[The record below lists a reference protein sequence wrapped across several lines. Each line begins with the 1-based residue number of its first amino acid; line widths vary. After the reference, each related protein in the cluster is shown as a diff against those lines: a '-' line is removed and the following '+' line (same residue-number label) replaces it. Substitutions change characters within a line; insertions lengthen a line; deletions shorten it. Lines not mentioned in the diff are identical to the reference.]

1 MNFVNRNKQNRM
13 CGSTSTPIHLG
24 KTDHHYIPGPSAQ
37 TLRTGRDEGS
47 VSRVGDVMENLMTY
61 A

>member
-1 MNFVNRNKQNRM
+1 MVLLL
-13 CGSTSTPIHLG
+13 HLG

-37 TLRTGRDEGS
+37 TLHTGRDEGS
-47 VSRVGDVMENLMTY
+47 VSRVGDVMENLMTF